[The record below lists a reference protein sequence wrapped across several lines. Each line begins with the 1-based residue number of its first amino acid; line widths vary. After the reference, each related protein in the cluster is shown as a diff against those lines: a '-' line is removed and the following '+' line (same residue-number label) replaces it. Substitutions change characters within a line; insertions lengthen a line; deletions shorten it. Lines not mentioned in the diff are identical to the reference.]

1 MAGFRVFLVCSIHPA
16 ECMSSL
22 IVRCIWARYG
32 DTLYSSVE
40 HNNFTLYIERVFTND
55 DDDDD
60 GYSGHERP

>member
-1 MAGFRVFLVCSIHPA
+1 
-16 ECMSSL
+16 MSSL

-32 DTLYSSVE
+32 DTLYTSVE
-40 HNNFTLYIERVFTND
+40 HNNFTLYIERVLTD